1 MAKTPKLLVPA
12 IILFVFLIFNITKEV
27 AAKTPRCKSVEDCP
41 IPYVAPHVLIRHCI
55 KGLCRYAI
63 EIEYNDPPNIHFP

>member
-12 IILFVFLIFNITKEV
+12 IILFVFLIFNITEEV
-27 AAKTPRCKSVEDCP
+27 AAKTPTCQSVEDCP
-41 IPYVAPHVLIRHCI
+41 IPDVAPIVLNIYCI

-63 EIEYNDPPNIHFP
+63 EIKYYDAPNIFFP